1 MSIISI
7 MMHGCCF
14 CQQEHDTLYVLV
26 PTSRGRPQQQRHQEQ
41 QQEEEQ
47 EDEDEDEEEER
58 R

>member
-1 MSIISI
+1 MIIITI
-7 MMHGCCF
+7 MMQGCSF

-41 QQEEEQ
+41 EDEEEKA
-47 EDEDEDEEEER
+47 EEEEEER